1 MPKYYNMTSK
11 LTSNYQLVK
20 TEINSGVPFSNIIDK
35 NERFFKPLLCE
46 ICQYLNNDSFSC
58 IKCDK
63 IICKKCVKIK
73 NSEDES
79 IYLICPRC
87 DSNLK
92 EISKFK
98 KNMMDSINI
107 KCVNQNC
114 DFKISY
120 NNLNF
125 HLQECPFSRFKCLS
139 QGCDYIDFLDKIK
152 EHSKNCKCKVKI
164 CSHCEIPLEKNDVDH
179 ENNCNQRLFYCKKC
193 DVKIPKM
200 YFMEHNNEECFNQH
214 VRNSILDEIQKTEEK
229 IMNKEETIKNLL
241 NMKKIFNEGKKRKEK
256 KKKEKQEFDTI
267 FPVINIKNGKFS
279 LLNI

>member
-1 MPKYYNMTSK
+1 MKNK
-11 LTSNYQLVK
+11 LSTNYQLVK
-20 TEINSGVPFSNIIDK
+20 TYINSGVPISNIKDT
-35 NERFFKPLLCE
+35 NEQFYRPLLCE
-46 ICQYLNNDSFSC
+46 MCSYLNNDSFSC

-79 IYLICPRC
+79 MYLICPKC

-107 KCVNQNC
+107 KCINQNC
-114 DFKISY
+114 NVKILYQSL
-120 NNLNF
+120 NL
-125 HLQECPFSRFKCLS
+125 HLQVCPLSKFKCLS
-139 QGCDYIDFLDKIK
+139 QGCDYIDLLDKIE
-152 EHSKNCKCKVKI
+152 EHSKICKCKLKL
-164 CSHCEIPLEKNDVDH
+164 CSYCEIPLDKDDFELH
-179 ENNCNQRLFYCKKC
+179 ENNCDQRLFYCKKC

-214 VRNSILDEIQKTEEK
+214 VKNTLLEEIKSTEGK
-229 IMNKEETIKNLL
+229 LKNKEETIINLL
-241 NMKKIFNEGKKRKEK
+241 KMKKLFNEGKKRKEK
-256 KKKEKQEFDTI
+256 RKKEKQQFNTA

-279 LLNI
+279 LFNV